1 MRRDGGSSAC
11 CGAEVQSF
19 VATIK
24 LTRSGLGRKPGWLQ
38 ELLAKGRTL
47 EGLRINSLLP
57 EFDI

>member
-1 MRRDGGSSAC
+1 M
-11 CGAEVQSF
+11 
-19 VATIK
+19 ATIK